1 MMSSRPFR
9 QRRCLRLSWR
19 RKALNFS
26 DGEKCLQSLISFL
39 KKARDCMPCIMQCF
53 VKRPEDVE
61 RGLEFDRKLYVAR
74 RVFEQSNDNTY
85 VVSFSSRTI
94 VYKGMFLVEQ
104 LRQFFMDLQDPD
116 YESAIATV
124 HSRFSTNTNPSWER
138 SHPNRFIVH
147 NGEINTILGNSE
159 QDVSP

>member
-1 MMSSRPFR
+1 
-9 QRRCLRLSWR
+9 
-19 RKALNFS
+19 
-26 DGEKCLQSLISFL
+26 
-39 KKARDCMPCIMQCF
+39 MPCIMQCF

-104 LRQFFMDLQDPD
+104 LRQFFMDYRILIMSQQSPQYIQDSLQ
-116 YESAIATV
+116 IQTKL
-124 HSRFSTNTNPSWER
+124 
-138 SHPNRFIVH
+138 
-147 NGEINTILGNSE
+147 GEISSKQIYRT
-159 QDVSP
+159 QW